1 MTRFLSIFFSLLA
14 FTAIAQNSQRDLSV
28 SLEQLRQTA
37 LFVECAEFKTNI
49 EEQTRSVAT
58 NPTLTANQLNQLRI
72 AYTGIFNKYD
82 TFLKAVKQDLV
93 NPQRIQYITQNPNGE
108 AVQYASHYAA
118 VRAEYDSQYM
128 PLMQSISGGGKSIL
142 DDLKAMGQS
151 AFTQLASQVLATV
164 TNKIQQKL
172 TINAMLNKTFG
183 SYISSKGLILRPI

>member
-82 TFLKAVKQDLV
+82 K
-93 NPQRIQYITQNPNGE
+93 
-108 AVQYASHYAA
+108 
-118 VRAEYDSQYM
+118 
-128 PLMQSISGGGKSIL
+128 
-142 DDLKAMGQS
+142 
-151 AFTQLASQVLATV
+151 
-164 TNKIQQKL
+164 
-172 TINAMLNKTFG
+172 
-183 SYISSKGLILRPI
+183 